1 MTFTISTGDGS
12 PEKVQESFSDNF
24 REFLLTQQYRS
35 VGTYNVLI
43 KARNNVDEKGAKCTV
58 IVEDPIANLSLEVP
72 PKRIKDGS
80 RVIYIAVGESITI
93 EGEITS
99 GTKVSCSFNFGE
111 TILKKDTDV
120 YKATHIY
127 RQTGNYTVSLTCENR
142 VSSAHREY
150 SKRIVVQRDEKM
162 SNLRIVV
169 DVTSKGQNSVF
180 ILRKSTGTAF
190 LCNWT
195 LGDGTTF
202 QTDISDI
209 DVPVSH
215 QYAQEGPYDVRVSC
229 INKHGTVEA
238 KTIAWIQ
245 IPIVAITCLSLQMY
259 VKTLAEATFNIS
271 ILSGSHVTL
280 QASFEGNQTQTLSL
294 NDAFNDWKYFIVKH
308 NFTSSG
314 FYEVRI
320 TASNRLGVLT
330 TACKPVV
337 ITQNPLGNII
347 LISDK
352 TIIKVS
358 NEVTFNLKT
367 SVAEELL
374 PTNASCLWS
383 FGEES
388 QVLKRRLVFNIH
400 GRYTVQHRYLKEG
413 KFVTQV
419 ECSNEVSQVFLDTT
433 ITVLKPVNPVMK
445 VCLHCDHSTK
455 IEIIASRKYFAL
467 GEVATFWL
475 TSQDFDR
482 AYRWKM
488 TDHGDLGITE
498 KPYFSAVLNKTG
510 TFTVS
515 VVVDKVVESSF
526 ASVTF
531 IVQEKIAGVSFTSSG
546 FTWLRSATHFKL
558 ILPKFKYGD
567 CFVITFRKTFENIT
581 DCALSNID
589 SVSSESSKFEL
600 VFNRTFFYEDNFTVC
615 VTVFNKISQEKICLL
630 IEVAKPVCKIES
642 VSIWDSKRQV
652 NGSNEDPIQ
661 EIEYNKSQQFQL
673 EGHFI
678 NSCLLP
684 DSKDTKLSWQI
695 RRITSGRE
703 GVQGGRRKRRS
714 IEDAQLIWESD
725 GSQVVVFALS
735 LEYGKYYFV
744 FTVELTSPDVK
755 NLYGRVVGNAVL
767 KVEIVR
773 SPISG
778 KIAGKRF
785 REVDIEKELRLDA
798 FFYDPDVPQGNGQ
811 ADLKFDWYCKT
822 HAQPNDPFVHC
833 FDQGKSFDTF
843 PIGSSTVLR
852 TSLKRYVANK
862 TYIFY
867 VKVTKQGDDRT
878 AWDEVTVFILPPG
891 PPEMTIRYER
901 NHLATVATLAFE
913 RARFPTLSMLKLFNM
928 HAGD

>member
-1 MTFTISTGDGS
+1 MTFTIATGDES
-12 PEKVQESFSDNF
+12 PEKVRESFSDNF
-24 REFLLTQQYRS
+24 REFSLTQQYRS
-35 VGTYNVLI
+35 VGTYNLLI

-93 EGEITS
+93 EGEVTS
-99 GTKVSCSFNFGE
+99 GTKVACSFDFGE
-111 TILKKDTDV
+111 EILKKDIDV
-120 YKATHIY
+120 YKATYIY
-127 RQTGNYTVSLTCENR
+127 RQTGNYTVSLTCTNR

-150 SKRIVVQRDEKM
+150 SKRIVVQRDEQIR
-162 SNLRIVV
+162 NLRIVV
-169 DVTSKGQNSVF
+169 DVTSKEQNSVF
-180 ILRKSTGTAF
+180 MLQRSTGTAF
-190 LCNWT
+190 VCNWT

-202 QTDISDI
+202 QADISDI

-229 INKHGTVEA
+229 INRHGTVGA
-238 KTIAWIQ
+238 KTVAWIQ

-259 VKTLAEATFNIS
+259 VKTLEEATFNIS
-271 ILSGSHVTL
+271 VLSGSHVTL
-280 QASFEGNQTQTLSL
+280 QASFEGNQTQTISL
-294 NDAFNDWKYFIVKH
+294 NDAFSDWKYFIVKH

-337 ITQNPLGNII
+337 ITQNPVGNII

-358 NEVTFNLKT
+358 NEVTFNLKI
-367 SVAEELL
+367 SVAQELL

-388 QVLKRRLVFNIH
+388 QVLKRRLIFNIH
-400 GRYTVQHRYLKEG
+400 GKYTVQHRYLKEG

-419 ECSNEVSQVFLDTT
+419 ECSNDVSQVFLDTT
-433 ITVLKPVNPVMK
+433 ITVLEPVNPVMK

-455 IEIIASRKYFAL
+455 IEMIVSRKYFAL
-467 GEVATFWL
+467 GEVATFLL

-488 TDHGDLGITE
+488 TDHGDLSITE
-498 KPYFSAVLNKTG
+498 KPYFRAVLSKTG
-510 TFTVS
+510 TLTVS
-515 VVVDKVVESSF
+515 VEVDKVVESLSV
-526 ASVTF
+526 SVTF

-546 FTWLRSATHFKL
+546 FTWLRSATHFEL

-567 CFVITFRKTFENIT
+567 CFVINFSKTFQNIT
-581 DCALSNID
+581 DCALSNTD

-600 VFNRTFFYEDNFTVC
+600 VFNRTFFHEGNYSVC
-615 VTVFNKISQEKICLL
+615 VTVFNKISQDKICLL
-630 IEVAKPVCKIES
+630 IKVAKPVCKIEN

-652 NGSNEDPIQ
+652 SGRNEDPIQ
-661 EIEYNKSQQFQL
+661 EIKYNKSQQFQL
-673 EGHFI
+673 DGHFI

-684 DSKDTKLSWQI
+684 DSKDTKSSWQI
-695 RRITSGRE
+695 RRITSERE
-703 GVQGGRRKRRS
+703 GVQGGRRV
-714 IEDAQLIWESD
+714 QLIWESD

-755 NLYGRVVGNAVL
+755 NLYGRVVGEAVL
-767 KVEIVR
+767 KAEIVR

-778 KIAGKRF
+778 KIAGERF
-785 REVDIEKELRLDA
+785 RDVDIEKELRLDA
-798 FFYDPDVPQGNGQ
+798 SFYDPDVPQGNGQ

-822 HAQPNDPFVHC
+822 HAQPNGPFVHC
-833 FDQGKSFDTF
+833 YDKGKSFDTF
-843 PIGSSTVLR
+843 PIDSLRSFR
-852 TSLKRYVANK
+852 TSLERYVANN
-862 TYIFY
+862 TYIFS

-878 AWDEVTVFILPPG
+878 AWDEVSVFILPPG

-901 NHLATVATLAFE
+901 NSSHLIT
-913 RARFPTLSMLKLFNM
+913 
-928 HAGD
+928 